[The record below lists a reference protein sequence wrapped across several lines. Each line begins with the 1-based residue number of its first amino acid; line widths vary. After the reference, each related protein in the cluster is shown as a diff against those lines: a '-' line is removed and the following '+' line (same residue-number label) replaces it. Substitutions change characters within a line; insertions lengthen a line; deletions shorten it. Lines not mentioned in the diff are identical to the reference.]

1 MSLDP
6 KKIEAVANILTNALL
21 VAVKASEVLKD
32 ENLTD
37 QKLDEYLASVD
48 DRIDKG
54 LSNMENLLREKG
66 AL

>member
-37 QKLDEYLASVD
+37 QKLDEYLALVD
-48 DRIDKG
+48 GRIDKG
-54 LSNMENLLREKG
+54 LSDTETLLREKG